1 MSNLANIA
9 RTVISAS
16 LTRNQLKVVR
26 ARLRRANLT
35 NVAGRARGEYTV
47 NTSLD
52 TSTDCR
58 CTVGGTILV
67 QAIAEMV

>member
-9 RTVISAS
+9 RAINPS

-35 NVAGRARGEYTV
+35 NVGGNASGEYTV

-52 TSTDCR
+52 VATDCR
-58 CTVGGTILV
+58 CAVGGTVIV
-67 QAIAEMV
+67 QAIAEIV